1 MEKFSPMSR
10 IPAPVPDQPLLPA
23 AALPEDSSAT
33 HEQAGVAGLRSWEA
47 VAIPPRLVRAGVFAA
62 FILIAFL
69 LTIAFVPWT
78 QTITAGGQ
86 LSAYSP
92 FGRPQD
98 VEAQIAARIKHW
110 HVLEGEAVQAG
121 VLIVELEDVDPNF
134 MAPDLLRLLE
144 QSRIA
149 AKETRQAALERAAQ
163 LGRRIE
169 QLRAIKKAAVPS
181 AEARVMEAENRVRE
195 AQQRVVAAKIAKE
208 TAEINLK
215 RHRQL
220 AERGLVSQRDL
231 ELAVQEFV
239 SSRAEIEAAEAALE
253 QTKQASL
260 AFGFNRDQ
268 TGPEVEQRLMDARA
282 KKAAAMADAAKA
294 AEQLATIELRLA
306 NAAQRRKASQ
316 VEAPIDGIIVRMA
329 RVGPGETVKPGDRL
343 VRISPLNQDRAVELW
358 ARGIDAPLL
367 TPGRPVRILFEGIPA
382 IPIPAWPRLMAG
394 TFGGII
400 KVVDQ
405 VDDGQGNYR
414 FWVTPDPA
422 DRPWPDQSLVRQGTR
437 ARGWVILN
445 RVPLWYEMWRRFNLF
460 PPDYEQKDPSFLETI
475 LPKAGRKG
483 K

>member
-1 MEKFSPMSR
+1 MSR
-10 IPAPVPDQPLLPA
+10 IPEPLPDQPLLPPQ
-23 AALPEDSSAT
+23 ALPEDSSVT
-33 HEQAGVAGLRSWEA
+33 HELAGVAGLRSWQG
-47 VAIPPRLVRAGVFAA
+47 VAIPPRLVRAGVLAA

-78 QTITAGGQ
+78 QTITANGQ

-98 VEAQIAARIKHW
+98 LEAQIAARIKQW
-110 HVLEGEAVQAG
+110 HVLEGETVRAG
-121 VLIVELEDVDPNF
+121 GLIVELEDVDPNF

-144 QSRIA
+144 QSRKA
-149 AKETRQAALERAAQ
+149 VKATRQAALERAAQ
-163 LGRRIE
+163 LTRRIE
-169 QLRAIKKAAVPS
+169 QLRAVGKAAVPS
-181 AEARVMEAENRVRE
+181 AEARVVEAENRVRE
-195 AQQRVVAAKIAKE
+195 AQQRVVAAKIANE
-208 TAEINLK
+208 TAEINL
-215 RHRQL
+215 RRNRQL

-231 ELAVQEFV
+231 ELAVQAFV
-239 SSRAEIEAAEAALE
+239 SSKAEIEAAEAALE
-253 QTKQASL
+253 QTRQAKL

-268 TGPEVEQRLMDARA
+268 AGAEVGQRLTEVQA

-294 AEQLATIELRLA
+294 EEQLASVELRLA
-306 NAAQRRKASQ
+306 NAVQRRKASQ

-329 RVGPGETVKPGDRL
+329 RVGPGETVQPGDRL
-343 VRISPLNQDRAVELW
+343 VRISPLHQDRAVELW
-358 ARGIDAPLL
+358 ARGVDAPLL
-367 TPGRPVRILFEGIPA
+367 TPGRTVRILFEGIPA
-382 IPIPAWPRLMAG
+382 IPVPAWPRLMTG

-405 VDDGQGNYR
+405 VDDGQGKYR

-422 DRPWPDQSLVRQGTR
+422 DRPWPEQSLVRQGTR